1 VSGARFFNRE
11 LSFLEFNERVLDLAR
26 DTTVPLLERLKF
38 LTISCSNLDEFFEI
52 RVAGLRE
59 RLTQGGAPVDADGR
73 SVSEQLEALEVR
85 AHRQITTQYHTLN
98 DQLIPALHA
107 HGIEIVTSEDVKTDE
122 IDAVN
127 DYFEQ
132 FIEPVLSP
140 LGLDPARPFPRI
152 QNKSLNFIVRLEGTD
167 AFGRDSHLAILQ
179 VPRSVPRIV
188 PFPVS
193 AGATT
198 RLITLSAIIE
208 TCIGKLFDGV
218 TVTGCWQFRVTR
230 NSDLFVDEEEIDD
243 LRRAIEGE
251 LMERRY
257 GESVRL
263 ETAHDLPDELTR
275 FLLEQ
280 FELQARD
287 HYAVMG
293 PVNLN
298 RLIAAYDLIDR
309 PELKYPPFTAST
321 PEAINY
327 GEHMFQA
334 IRERDILLH
343 HPYESFTPVIDFVR
357 QAARDPKVL
366 AIKQTLYRSGS
377 DSAMVDALVDAA
389 RHGKDVT
396 VIVELMARFDEA
408 ANIEL
413 ANKLQEAGAH
423 VMFGVVGYKTHA
435 KLLMVV
441 RREADGLR
449 RYCHI
454 GTGNYHAKTA
464 RIYTDYGLFTCH
476 KHIGED
482 VHALFLQLTGI
493 TRIPRLKKLLQSPFS
508 LHTTFMSH
516 LEREIEHAKAGRPAR
531 VIAKMN
537 SLVEPRIIE
546 KLYEA
551 SNAGV
556 TIDLIV
562 RGMCTLV
569 PGVANQSE
577 NITVRSIVGRFLEHS
592 RVTYFLNGGKEEVW
606 CASAD
611 WMDRNFFRRVEVAF
625 PLERRLRNRVI
636 EDLNIWLEDNTNTW
650 ILQPN
655 GQYRRVNAEG
665 AESKTAHLRFLE
677 GLTRSELSHRQAMT
691 SRKPAAFKN

>member
-1 VSGARFFNRE
+1 
-11 LSFLEFNERVLDLAR
+11 
-26 DTTVPLLERLKF
+26 
-38 LTISCSNLDEFFEI
+38 
-52 RVAGLRE
+52 
-59 RLTQGGAPVDADGR
+59 
-73 SVSEQLEALEVR
+73 
-85 AHRQITTQYHTLN
+85 
-98 DQLIPALHA
+98 
-107 HGIEIVTSEDVKTDE
+107 
-122 IDAVN
+122 
-127 DYFEQ
+127 
-132 FIEPVLSP
+132 
-140 LGLDPARPFPRI
+140 
-152 QNKSLNFIVRLEGTD
+152 
-167 AFGRDSHLAILQ
+167 
-179 VPRSVPRIV
+179 
-188 PFPVS
+188 
-193 AGATT
+193 
-198 RLITLSAIIE
+198 
-208 TCIGKLFDGV
+208 
-218 TVTGCWQFRVTR
+218 
-230 NSDLFVDEEEIDD
+230 
-243 LRRAIEGE
+243 
-251 LMERRY
+251 
-257 GESVRL
+257 
-263 ETAHDLPDELTR
+263 
-275 FLLEQ
+275 
-280 FELQARD
+280 
-287 HYAVMG
+287 
-293 PVNLN
+293 
-298 RLIAAYDLIDR
+298 
-309 PELKYPPFTAST
+309 
-321 PEAINY
+321 
-327 GEHMFQA
+327 
-334 IRERDILLH
+334 
-343 HPYESFTPVIDFVR
+343 
-357 QAARDPKVL
+357 
-366 AIKQTLYRSGS
+366 
-377 DSAMVDALVDAA
+377 
-389 RHGKDVT
+389 
-396 VIVELMARFDEA
+396 
-408 ANIEL
+408 
-413 ANKLQEAGAH
+413 
-423 VMFGVVGYKTHA
+423 MFGVVGYKTHA